1 MGGRSMDTD
10 DLVFNLEEKKKAIRG
25 TEDKGA
31 IEKQHAKGK
40 LTARERIDI
49 LLDPSSFQEFDLFV
63 KTRSTYFDLD
73 KKNIPSDGV
82 VTGIG
87 TINERRVALYSQDFN
102 VIGGSLG
109 EMHALK
115 ITKMQDLALKLGIPF
130 IAMNDSGGARIQEG
144 VDSLRGFG
152 DIFIR
157 NVKAS
162 GVIPQISLQLGP
174 TAGGAVYSPAIMD
187 FIVMTEKATMYITG
201 PNVVEAVTGEKV
213 THEALG
219 GGIVHNEKS
228 GVAHFLAKDDN
239 DAIEIVK
246 KLLSFLPDNF
256 LQEPQI
262 VESKDQ
268 TDRETPELR
277 NVIPTEPNKTY
288 NVKSIIKEVVDN
300 GEFLEVQET
309 YARNAVVGFG
319 RIGGRSVGIVANQ
332 AMYLAGVLDINSAD
346 KIARFI
352 RFCDAFNIPLVTF
365 VDSPGYLP
373 GTVPEHEGIIRHGAK
388 ILYAYSEAS
397 VPKITVILRKAY
409 GGAYIAMCSKHL
421 GADAVFAYPQ
431 AEIAVMGADGA
442 ANIIFAKE
450 ISSAHNPEEVRAE
463 KIKEY
468 REQFAN
474 PYKAAERGY
483 VDDVIDPK
491 DTRSVIAKTL
501 TFLRSKS
508 EDPVQKKHGNIPL

>member
-1 MGGRSMDTD
+1 MEGN
-10 DLVFNLEEKKKAIRG
+10 DLIANLEQKRKAVRG
-25 TEDKGA
+25 TENKDA
-31 IEKQHAKGK
+31 AEKQHSKGK
-40 LTARERIDI
+40 LTARERIDL
-49 LLDPSSFQEFDLFV
+49 LLDSDSFQEFDLFV
-63 KTRSTYFDLD
+63 KTRSTYFGLD
-73 KKNIPSDGV
+73 KKDIPADGV
-82 VTGIG
+82 VIGIG
-87 TINERRVALYSQDFN
+87 TVNGRRIALYSQDFN

-115 ITKMQDLALKLGIPF
+115 ITKMQDLATKLGIPL

-144 VDSLRGFG
+144 VDSLRGYG

-187 FIVMTEKATMYITG
+187 FIIMTEKATMYITG
-201 PNVVEAVTGEKV
+201 PNVVEAVTGERV
-213 THEALG
+213 THEELG
-219 GGIVHNEKS
+219 GGIIHNEKS
-228 GVAHFLAKDDN
+228 GVAHFLAKDDAE
-239 DAIEIVK
+239 AIETLK
-246 KLLSFLPDNF
+246 KLLSYLPDNY
-256 LQEPQI
+256 LQEPRV
-262 VESKDQ
+262 VESGDS
-268 TDRETPELR
+268 TERETPNLISA
-277 NVIPTEPNKTY
+277 VPLDPNKAY
-288 NVKSIIKEVVDN
+288 NVKYIIKEVLDN

-309 YARNAVVGFG
+309 FAQNAVIGFG
-319 RIGGRSVGIVANQ
+319 RIGGRSVGIISNQ

-352 RFCDAFNIPLVTF
+352 RFCDSFNIPLVTF
-365 VDSPGYLP
+365 VDTPGYMP
-373 GTVPEHEGIIRHGAK
+373 GTAQEHGGVIRHGAK

-409 GGAYIAMCSKHL
+409 GGAYIAMCSRHL
-421 GADAVFAYPQ
+421 GADAVFAYPN

-450 ISSAHNPEEVRAE
+450 IASAQNPNEARAE

-483 VDDVIDPK
+483 IDDVIDPG
-491 DTRSVIAKTL
+491 DTRKVVARML
-501 TFLRSKS
+501 DFLRSKS
-508 EDPVQKKHGNIPL
+508 EDAVQKKHGNIPL

>member
-1 MGGRSMDTD
+1 MEKNELTEI
-10 DLVFNLEEKKKAIRG
+10 LNEKKKAIRG
-25 TEDKGA
+25 TGNKDA

-40 LTARERIDI
+40 LTARERID
-49 LLDPSSFQEFDLFV
+49 LLVDSGSFQEFDLFV
-63 KTRSTYFDLD
+63 KTRSTYFGLD
-73 KKNIPSDGV
+73 KKDIPADGV

-87 TINERRVALYSQDFN
+87 TVNGRRVALYSQDFN

-115 ITKMQDLALKLGIPF
+115 ITKMQDLATKLGIPF

-144 VDSLRGFG
+144 VDSLRGYG
-152 DIFIR
+152 DIFVR

-187 FIVMTEKATMYITG
+187 FIIMTEKATMYITG

-213 THEALG
+213 THEELG
-219 GGIVHNEKS
+219 GGVIHNEKS
-228 GVAHFLAKDDN
+228 GVAHFLAKDDAE
-239 DAIEIVK
+239 AIETVK
-246 KLLSFLPDNF
+246 KLLSYLPDNY
-256 LQEPQI
+256 LQEPKVI
-262 VESKDQ
+262 ESNDS
-268 TDRETPELR
+268 TERETPELR
-277 NVIPTEPNKTY
+277 NAVPLDPNKAY
-288 NVKSIIKEVVDN
+288 NVKSIIKAVLDEGD
-300 GEFLEVQET
+300 FLEVQET
-309 YARNAVVGFG
+309 FAQNAVVGFG
-319 RIGGRSVGIVANQ
+319 RIGGRSVGIIANQ

-352 RFCDAFNIPLVTF
+352 RFCDSFNIPVVTF
-365 VDSPGYLP
+365 VDTPGYMP
-373 GTVPEHEGIIRHGAK
+373 GTAQEHGGVIRHGAK
-388 ILYAYSEAS
+388 ILYAYSEAT
-397 VPKITVILRKAY
+397 VPKITIILRKAY
-409 GGAYIAMCSKHL
+409 GGAYIAMCSRHL
-421 GADAVFAYPQ
+421 GADAVFAYPN

-450 ISSAHNPEEVRAE
+450 ISNAPNPDEARTE

-483 VDDVIDPK
+483 VDDVIDPA
-491 DTRSVIAKTL
+491 DTRKVVANML
-501 TFLRSKS
+501 AFLRSKS
-508 EDPVQKKHGNIPL
+508 EDAVQKKHGNIPL